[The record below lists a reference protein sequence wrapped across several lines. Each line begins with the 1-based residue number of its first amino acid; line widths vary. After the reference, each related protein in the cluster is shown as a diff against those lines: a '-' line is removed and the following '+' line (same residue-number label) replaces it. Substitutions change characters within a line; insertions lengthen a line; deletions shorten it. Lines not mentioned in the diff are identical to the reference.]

1 MRSDASHLTWRNLV
15 SVVIPIHNQ
24 ARYLAA
30 AIESVLSQTHGNYE
44 VIVVDDGSDDDPAR
58 VAAAFPSVL
67 VRMQF
72 VRQENAGTATARNR
86 GLALARGEF
95 LVFLDA
101 DDRLLPAALERSVAA
116 LRERPEWAFVF
127 GRARMIREDGSPTGS
142 IQPPADAS
150 DLYAEFLRRCPVW
163 NPAAAMFRRRV
174 FEEGI
179 SFDPS
184 MKLCSDYLLYL
195 TAASRWPAGCH
206 REVVSEY
213 RQHESNKS
221 TDSAEMMRYLL
232 RALSAQKHRA
242 REEPHLAAA
251 LRAGF
256 GNCRRDY
263 YLPGV
268 RGVLRRWRSGCDR
281 RDIAKSAALLLRVTP
296 AVLPRLAAGA
306 VYRWAGRSLAGRPR
320 RRRPS

>member
-1 MRSDASHLTWRNLV
+1 MRSDGGELV

-30 AIESVLSQTHGNYE
+30 AIESVLSQSYGNHE

-58 VAAAFPSVL
+58 VAAAFPRV
-67 VRMQF
+67 QF
-72 VRQENAGTATARNR
+72 VRRENGGTPIARNR
-86 GLALARGEF
+86 GLALSRGEF

-116 LRERPEWAFVF
+116 LRERPEWVFVF
-127 GRARMIREDGSPTGS
+127 GRARMIREDGSQTGS
-142 IQPPADAS
+142 IQPPADEF

-206 REVVSEY
+206 REIVSEY

-221 TDSAEMMRYLL
+221 TNSAEMMRYLL
-232 RALSAQKHRA
+232 RALSAQEPRA
-242 REEPHLAAA
+242 REEAHLAAA
-251 LRAGF
+251 LRAGI

-263 YLPGV
+263 YLPAV
-268 RGVLRRWRSGCDR
+268 RGVFRRWRSGGDR
-281 RDIAKSAALLLRVTP
+281 RGIARSAALLLRVTP

-306 VYRWAGRSLAGRPR
+306 VYRWARRSLAGRPR
-320 RRRPS
+320 LRRPS